1 MKIMYNFSLYFLA
14 LFSLLSIEAYDS
26 KSAQSTEPVTTTQS
40 CTEPDAAFLAQV
52 LEQMKEES
60 PALSTEEN
68 SKIDGILPAKL
79 SSGTRAEYLVYS
91 SVFYGGSG
99 TQLRSVAKVVC
110 NKKKWKIKG
119 FMEYGG
125 VDLTEEKLVDVNND
139 GIQELIDEGLSL
151 YMGIC
156 SEYYII
162 QSWQTKTP
170 KILFRNLGTDLLCG
184 GGFKMS
190 ASKVGDIISTN
201 YEMTLEDTDGDG
213 MLELVEEKIEGVH
226 VKGNTEE
233 EASAN
238 LKKTTSKQVYKYD
251 AKQDKFIK

>member
-79 SSGTRAEYLVYS
+79 SSGT
-91 SVFYGGSG
+91 
-99 TQLRSVAKVVC
+99 QLRSVAKVVC
-110 NKKKWKIKG
+110 NKKKWKIKS
-119 FMEYGG
+119 FMEYEG

-184 GGFKMS
+184 GGFEMS